1 MVKAFSSLFKVS
13 VDFSRSHLLFPK
25 IVTVVLLLLL
35 LAIFLVY
42 GIPYI
47 RDVRRGKR
55 TLSVSAK
62 QFDRLR
68 FFGTIVL
75 TIVYFLSMDYVGNFF
90 PNMGF
95 GFLFMSVPFIF
106 LLSLLCVH
114 GLNRRKF
121 LALSLNALIAPTVA
135 WFVLARLFNISLP

>member
-1 MVKAFSSLFKVS
+1 MPKAFSSLFKVS

-42 GIPYI
+42 GVAYL

-55 TLSVSAK
+55 TMFGSAK
-62 QFDRLR
+62 PFDKLR

-75 TIVYFLSMDYVGNFF
+75 TIAYFLSMDYVGNFF

-95 GFLFMSVPFIF
+95 GFLFMSMPFIF
-106 LLSLLCVH
+106 LLSLLTVH
-114 GLNRRKF
+114 NLDRRKF
-121 LALSLNALIAPTVA
+121 LALSVNALIAPTAA
-135 WFVLARLFNISLP
+135 WFILARLFNISLP